1 MVDKAGSDIQ
11 LETVD
16 EIASLNDSN
25 KQEEKKKHP
34 KLKFLIY
41 FLIIIIATGLALF
54 FSLYQD
60 FDGVISAISK
70 ADIKYTLLILGLVAI
85 SYCIDGFIIFIFSRL
100 YTRKYKYHQGLA
112 TSMIGG
118 FYSAVTPGASGGQV
132 MQAFTMK
139 KQGVETSN
147 AASIMIMSFIVYQI
161 ALIGIGIVSLFFSA
175 GELIS
180 QIGEFVITFGNT
192 KISIP
197 AIPLT
202 IAGFLLNLFVILGLF
217 MMSYSHKFHNFIMN
231 HGINICAKLH
241 LIKNPEEKRE
251 SLRIQVENFKIELR
265 RLLSNIPILLLV
277 LICYILILIIRFSIP
292 FFAGLALDGFGF
304 RTNMDGT
311 LVTEAV
317 EIGGVITQ
325 QPVMSVG
332 GNNIGSFWRS
342 VFLSSYHQMTTG
354 LIPLPGSAGVSE
366 YFFNLMFGNYY
377 SSPQIVSAAQIIW
390 RFSTFHVVLLVS
402 GLVSALYRSSPK
414 NEIHH
419 ADRKTFVTMQF
430 ETYENRKASSDTMFE
445 TASLSRKEI
454 QNRLKSFGKKKE
466 NRQSDYFDDE
476 KPIEDSNKKHEK
488 PIKEKKH
495 KNKKVKKQPEE
506 EQWGSITAG
515 EDDYK

>member
-1 MVDKAGSDIQ
+1 MVTKSEGSIE
-11 LETVD
+11 LKTMD
-16 EIASLNDSN
+16 EMSSLDDEN
-25 KQEEKKKHP
+25 KTKQKKKHP

-60 FDGVISAISK
+60 FDGVVSAISK
-70 ADIKYTLLILGLVAI
+70 ADIRYSLLILGLVAI
-85 SYCIDGFIIFIFSRL
+85 SYCIDGFIIFVFSRL

-112 TSMIGG
+112 TSMVGS

-175 GELIS
+175 GELIAS
-180 QIGEFVITFGNT
+180 IGTFNISFGNT
-192 KISIP
+192 TIHIP

-231 HGINICAKLH
+231 HGINIGAKLR
-241 LIKNPEEKRE
+241 LIKNPDEKRE

-265 RLLSNIPILLLV
+265 RLLSNIPVLLLV
-277 LICYILILIIRFSIP
+277 LICYTLILIIRFSIP
-292 FFAGLALDGFGF
+292 FFAGLALDGFGL

-311 LVTEAV
+311 LVTQAV
-317 EIGGVITQ
+317 LINGVNVQ

-332 GNNIGSFWRS
+332 GNNIESFWRA

-354 LIPLPGSAGVSE
+354 LLPLPGSAGVSE
-366 YFFNLMFGNYY
+366 YFFNIMFGNYY

-390 RFSTFHVVLLVS
+390 RFSTFHVVLLVA
-402 GLVSALYRSSPK
+402 GIVSATYRSSPK

-419 ADRKTFVTMQF
+419 ANRKTFVTMQF
-430 ETYENRKASSDTMFE
+430 ETYENRKASADTMFE
-445 TASLSRKEI
+445 TASLSRKEV
-454 QNRLKSFGKKKE
+454 QARLKSFGKKKGE
-466 NRQSDYFDDE
+466 RKTDYFDESE
-476 KPIEDSNKKHEK
+476 KTHKVEKTKTKK
-488 PIKEKKH
+488 PVVEKKP
-495 KNKKVKKQPEE
+495 VKKQQPKFDDE
-506 EQWGSITAG
+506 WGSINVG